1 VQSSSPVRRGFE
13 WCEMEVWGMRQA
25 KMSAKDAEHHTCCA
39 GRYLRFKPTAHHA
52 EQTELARS
60 TMQELL
66 LNDVIINI

>member
-1 VQSSSPVRRGFE
+1 
-13 WCEMEVWGMRQA
+13 MRQA